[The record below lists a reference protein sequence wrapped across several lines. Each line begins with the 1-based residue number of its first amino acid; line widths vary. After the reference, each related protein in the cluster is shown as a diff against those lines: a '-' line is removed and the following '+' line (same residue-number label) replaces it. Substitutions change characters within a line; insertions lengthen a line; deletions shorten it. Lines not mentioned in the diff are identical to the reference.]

1 MRLNTMAAVMSY
13 VSKIENDSASF
24 YENNSENY
32 PELKDTF
39 VSWAKENRTF
49 EKNIKRTYFGV
60 ITDTLES
67 NFAFEGLDTDDYEI
81 EALLSESADKG
92 EPTKKAHE
100 IEEAIKNFYLKAA
113 QLSEGLMADIPRL
126 FRKIA
131 NTRQQRCQAIEIPIV

>member
-13 VSKIENDSASF
+13 VSKIEHDSASF
-24 YENNSENY
+24 YETYGHKY

-39 VSWAKENRTF
+39 ISWAKENRTF

-81 EALLSESADKG
+81 EALLTESADIS
-92 EPTKKAHE
+92 EATKKARE
-100 IEEAIKNFYLKAA
+100 IEETFKNFYLKAA
-113 QLSEGLMADIPRL
+113 QLSDGLMADIPRL

-131 NTRQQRCQAIEIPIV
+131 KTREQRWQSIEIPLE

>member
-24 YENNSENY
+24 YENNSEKY

-39 VSWAKENRTF
+39 LSWAKENRTF

-81 EALLSESADKG
+81 EALLSESADIS
-92 EPTKKAHE
+92 EATKKAHK
-100 IEEAIKNFYLKAA
+100 IEGAIKNFYLKAA

-131 NTRQQRCQAIEIPIV
+131 KTRKQRSQSIEIPVE

>member
-1 MRLNTMAAVMSY
+1 MKLNTMAAVMSF

-24 YENNSENY
+24 YENYAEKY

-39 VSWAKENRTF
+39 LSLAKENRKF

-67 NFAFEGLDTDDYEI
+67 NYAFQGLDTDDYNFETQLPENVDSS
-81 EALLSESADKG
+81 EAG
-92 EPTKKAHE
+92 KKARE
-100 IEEAIKNFYLKAA
+100 IEETIKNFYLKAA
-113 QLSEGLMADIPRL
+113 QLSDGLMADIPRL

-131 NTRQQRCQAIEIPIV
+131 KKREERCQSFE

>member
-13 VSKIENDSASF
+13 VSNIEHDSASF
-24 YENNSENY
+24 YETYGHKY

-131 NTRQQRCQAIEIPIV
+131 NTRQQRCLTLEAF